1 MGKMTDN
8 KGMAKQK
15 TMAFQVD
22 PRIRAVLEEQSKK
35 QDRSLSWLI
44 NDYIWQAM
52 VANKL
57 LPPKDK
63 VPKITPPVGRPKK
76 AT

>member
-8 KGMAKQK
+8 KDMAKQK

-52 VANKL
+52 EANKL
-57 LPPKDK
+57 LPSKDK
-63 VPKITPPVGRPKK
+63 VPKITPPVGRPKRP
-76 AT
+76 T

>member
-1 MGKMTDN
+1 MDKTADN
-8 KGMAKQK
+8 MDMAKQK

-22 PRIRAVLEEQSKK
+22 PRIRAVLEEQAQK

-52 VANKL
+52 EANKL

-63 VPKITPPVGRPKK
+63 TPKITPPVGRPKK
-76 AT
+76 ST